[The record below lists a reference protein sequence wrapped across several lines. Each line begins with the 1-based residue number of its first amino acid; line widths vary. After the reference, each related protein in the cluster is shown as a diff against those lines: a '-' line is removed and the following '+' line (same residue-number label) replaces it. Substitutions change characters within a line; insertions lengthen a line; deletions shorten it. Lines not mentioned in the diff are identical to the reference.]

1 MGCSSFMPRPLRIE
15 NPNSVF
21 HVFSRGNYRQP
32 IFQDPQ
38 AAQVFLKLL
47 EETIIRTDWHVYAYA
62 VMPNHFHMVLRAPRA
77 NLSRGM
83 HLLLTSFALRF
94 NGFRDEHGHV
104 FQGRYQA
111 KRTPTG
117 FDVSRVIDYVH
128 LNHVRK
134 GLLKVEELPFSKLSS
149 ISLLLNPT
157 RRGVYRVQEGLN
169 FIGYPD
175 DSKGWRAYLEHIREV
190 FLKDTDSKLFDYE
203 WDVAMKAEKILLDKN
218 PQALAR
224 PSDLPYGE
232 IMELDDAH
240 TELVIERL
248 MNEAGKNDTD
258 LLRDQGVVQWKL
270 DLAEKIFAKTT
281 ASIPHICSRLVIGS
295 VSNFSKHY
303 KKGSDTLEG
312 A

>member
-1 MGCSSFMPRPLRIE
+1 
-15 NPNSVF
+15 
-21 HVFSRGNYRQP
+21 
-32 IFQDPQ
+32 
-38 AAQVFLKLL
+38 VFLKLL
-47 EETIIRTDWHVYAYA
+47 EETIVRTDWHVYAYA
-62 VMPNHFHMVLRAPRA
+62 VMPNHFHMVVRAPRA

-117 FDVSRVIDYVH
+117 FDVSKVIDYVH

-157 RRGVYRVQEGLN
+157 RRGVYRVHEGLN

-175 DSKGWRAYLEHIREV
+175 NSKGWQAYLEHIRGV

-224 PSDLPYGE
+224 PSDLPYAE
-232 IMELDDAH
+232 IMKLDEVY
-240 TELVIERL
+240 TEQVIQSL
-248 MNEAGKNDTD
+248 MNEAGKIDTD
-258 LLRDQGVVQWKL
+258 LLRDQGAVQWKL
-270 DLAEKIFAKTT
+270 ELAEKILAKTT
-281 ASIPHICSRLVIGS
+281 ASIPYICSRLVIGS
-295 VSNFSKHY
+295 VSNFSKHF

>member
-111 KRTPTG
+111 RRTPTG

-149 ISLLLNPT
+149 ISLLLNPS
-157 RRGVYRVQEGLN
+157 RRGVYRVHEGLN

-175 DSKGWRAYLEHIREV
+175 NSKGWQAYLEHIRGV

-203 WDVAMKAEKILLDKN
+203 WDVAMKAEKVLLDKN

-224 PSDLPYGE
+224 PSDLPYAE
-232 IMELDDAH
+232 IIKLDDAH
-240 TELVIERL
+240 TEHVIQRL
-248 MNEAGKNDTD
+248 MNEAGKSDID

>member
-1 MGCSSFMPRPLRIE
+1 MPRSIRIE

-32 IFQDPQ
+32 IFQDPE

-47 EETIIRTDWHVYAYA
+47 EDTIVRTDWHVYAFA
-62 VMPNHFHMVLRAPRA
+62 VMPNHFHMVVKAPRA

-117 FDVSRVIDYVH
+117 FDVSKVIDYVH

-134 GLLKVEELPFSKLSS
+134 GLLKVEELPLSKLSS
-149 ISLLLNPT
+149 ISLLLNPAK
-157 RRGVYRVQEGLN
+157 RGIYRIQEGLN

-175 DSKGWRAYLEHIREV
+175 NLIGWQAYLEHIRGV
-190 FLKDTDSKLFDYE
+190 FLKDDDSKLFDYE

-218 PQALAR
+218 PKALDR
-224 PSDLPYGE
+224 PSDLPYAE
-232 IMELDDAH
+232 IMKLDEAH
-240 TELVIERL
+240 TEQVIQRL
-248 MNEAGKNDTD
+248 ISEAGKKDTD
-258 LLRDQGVVQWKL
+258 LLLDRGVKGWKVE
-270 DLAEKIFAKTT
+270 LAIKILATTT
-281 ASIPHICSRLVIGS
+281 ASVPHVAQRLKTGDPGNLFRLI
-295 VSNFSKHY
+295 K
-303 KKGSDTLEG
+303 KKGSDTIG
-312 A
+312 VV